1 MCSQSFEVASS
12 RKRRALWLSRVGVGV
27 GALEIEIGIQHRTF
41 ALVERPERHTRHD
54 QTGDTTAAYFR
65 RSFVSRL

>member
-27 GALEIEIGIQHRTF
+27 GAREIEIGIQHRTF

-54 QTGDTTAAYFR
+54 SSILF
-65 RSFVSRL
+65 